1 MHDLK
6 NENTNTQQLND
17 VKNFFIV
24 LVLISLLF
32 ITVHLSL
39 ILRNEEEQV
48 ALLNYSSFIRL
59 AASGFWILRYS
70 PVVAMVCA
78 QMRSESG
85 ITPYSP
91 QHISRT

>member
-17 VKNFFIV
+17 VKKFFIV

-32 ITVHLSL
+32 IAVHLSL
-39 ILRNEEEQV
+39 FLRNEEKQV

-59 AASGFWILRYS
+59 AASGFWILPYS
-70 PVVAMVCA
+70 PVVAMSVLK
-78 QMRSESG
+78 
-85 ITPYSP
+85 
-91 QHISRT
+91 